1 MLIYTTSRIKFISL
15 FRNIYTPSHALKTD
29 EIPLEIEINI
39 KLPDSLN
46 KKTPIHIRYARNGN
60 NISGDV
66 G

>member
-1 MLIYTTSRIKFISL
+1 MENQQAELNL
-15 FRNIYTPSHALKTD
+15 FLYFGKY